1 MSEEEISLN
10 GGANI
15 LFERGKYCDWSGGYY
30 ERKKK
35 NNVIE
40 GNVLEQRRKYCER
53 KRGVT
58 VNGGGKLWMGE
69 TF

>member
-1 MSEEEISLN
+1 MI
-10 GGANI
+10 
-15 LFERGKYCDWSGGYY
+15 ERGKYCDWSGGYY

-35 NNVIE
+35 NTVIE

-58 VNGGGKLWMGE
+58 VNGGGKTLDGGNILNKWKNK
-69 TF
+69 